1 MTAAA
6 GIAATADEWQAALT
20 PIRGMLGRL
29 SARTMKAWPG
39 VMTLPAPAAA
49 PAVARATAG
58 IARGGCYEYYD

>member
-1 MTAAA
+1 MTAD
-6 GIAATADEWQAALT
+6 GRQAALT

-58 IARGGCYEYYD
+58 IAQGGCYEYHD

>member
-1 MTAAA
+1 MTAD
-6 GIAATADEWQAALT
+6 GRQAALT

-58 IARGGCYEYYD
+58 IAQGGCYEYHY

>member
-1 MTAAA
+1 MTAD
-6 GIAATADEWQAALT
+6 GRQAALT

-39 VMTLPAPAAA
+39 VMTLPAPVAA

-58 IARGGCYEYYD
+58 IARGGCYEYHY